1 MAVNQVY
8 NNGKLSWSWGYLAL
22 VFTLLGAL
30 VQAAPPPVA
39 PSQETVSSPP
49 PARGR
54 RKGSRRRYLRRMRSA
69 VEQMETIGLVTQAAY
84 VLRTRQVYVDV
95 MLRPRPVTDTVTDT
109 GIGSVSSTEA
119 GRRASLAS
127 FLTPGRVLA
136 VLGAAGSG
144 KTTLARYTALEM
156 AERREPGRRRHGPL
170 PVLLYLRDHAEAI
183 AGGEPEGLAQVAAT
197 APWLDGAVSAEWLDE
212 RLRRGRCVVLLD
224 GLDEV
229 AESGDRSRVVRW
241 VEDQISRYPANAF
254 VVTSRPLGY
263 DANRLSRADV
273 LQVQRFTNQQI
284 RDFLHAW
291 YRAIERRARR
301 GDPEEIDR
309 IAAQAADDLFRRIS
323 GRPVLADLAA
333 NPLLLTMIA
342 NVHRY
347 RGSLPGSRVALYEE
361 VCQVLLHRRQEAKR
375 LADGEVDGLS
385 GDKKERIVQELAWYM
400 MRRELRD
407 IPAEEAERA
416 VHAVMARTAP
426 NVTPAAFLLHVK
438 RSGLLLEHQH
448 GRYGFA
454 HLTLQEYLA
463 SMRVPAHASRR
474 ELLMDNVSNPWWREV
489 TLLWAARADAS
500 PLVEACLADRTVPA
514 LNLAYACAEEARELD
529 PALRTRLDRLL
540 RSESREPEEIRLLD
554 GVAAARVLQDTHVLE
569 DGTRI
574 CAHPVPDDLW
584 RRFVVH
590 TEDRHAPDNASGDLW
605 TKDIKAFLAWLNGL
619 FGDGTGYRLPT
630 PAEARQALDRDL
642 YPATT
647 GGAETVLYAADQD
660 WTHTHGQTRLIPYTP
675 DRAPHWP
682 TPQQI
687 DAYPA
692 LIIEQTH
699 VLFRLLTPATPAVFP
714 HLLAFAQPRDPNRA
728 EDRLLEALDLAF
740 DLSFASERVIDA
752 AHGRL
757 SERAVDLGFD
767 ALPDHADQRAIAGLR
782 DRAIVHATALGQELG
797 RDLASGRRWLS
808 YDNGTVSA
816 ALVGALF
823 EAIHQRSR
831 DFVRDHPLAGLLP
844 LGGRSIHEFDPAL
857 ALGRPDQ
864 TLMNDLD
871 RAMNEARELADALI
885 RSPASSRAHGI
896 AVEIIGSIDRL
907 RIEGPA
913 GGGPLVP
920 IGNSTM
926 VGGNASRNTSIDHV
940 LRIVRAVHPLTRS
953 AASIRSSDTD
963 SALAWHLADELR
975 QALIRV
981 RDHAFCLAEYKNGDP
996 GLYAPDFSATGLVQ
1010 DLILARLIFAGE
1022 LGTKG
1027 MDVVV
1032 STVRACLS
1040 LRNSFV
1046 ATRPR
1051 RTGGSPRRGSRAT
1064 TMASFIRDELRH
1076 FSANSPARDPEVDLK
1091 AALQRADTIKFKEA
1105 TVLIDNAIRL
1115 AAPLW
1120 ERSRPRKR
1128 SSMVLA
1134 VTSLLG
1140 ALHLTERERLD
1151 QELARHLTW
1160 ALNSLIAL
1168 TPDSHIPA
1176 FDEPP
1181 SGKLL
1186 VLARA

>member
-1 MAVNQVY
+1 
-8 NNGKLSWSWGYLAL
+8 
-22 VFTLLGAL
+22 
-30 VQAAPPPVA
+30 
-39 PSQETVSSPP
+39 
-49 PARGR
+49 
-54 RKGSRRRYLRRMRSA
+54 MRSA
-69 VEQMETIGLVTQAAY
+69 VDQMETIGLVTQAEY

-95 MLRPRPVTDTVTDT
+95 MLRPRPVADTVTDT

-156 AERREPGRRRHGPL
+156 AERREPWRRRHGLL

-183 AGGEPEGLAQVAAT
+183 ADGEPEGLAQVAVT

-212 RLRRGRCVVLLD
+212 RLRQGRCAVLLD

-229 AESGDRSRVVRW
+229 ADTGDRGRVVRW

-263 DANRLSRADV
+263 DAARLSRADV

-291 YRAIERRARR
+291 YRAIERRARH

-309 IAAQAADDLFRRIS
+309 IAALAADDLFRRIS

-375 LADGEVDGLS
+375 LPDCDVDGLS

-407 IPAEEAERA
+407 IEAEEAERA
-416 VHAVMARTAP
+416 VQAVMARTAP
-426 NVTPAAFLLHVK
+426 DVTPAAFLLHVK
-438 RSGLLLEHQH
+438 RSGLLLEHQY

-474 ELLMDNVSNPWWREV
+474 ELLMDNVGNPWWREV

-500 PLVEACLADRTVPA
+500 PVVEACLADRTVPA

-529 PALRTRLDRLL
+529 PALRARLDRLL
-540 RSESREPEEIRLLD
+540 RSENRDPEEIRLLD
-554 GVAAARVLQDTHVLE
+554 GVTAARALQDAHVLE
-569 DGTRI
+569 DGTRL

-584 RRFVVH
+584 RRFAAR

-605 TKDIKAFLAWLNGL
+605 TKDIKAFLTWLNGL
-619 FGDGTGYRLPT
+619 FGDGTAYRLPT

-642 YPATT
+642 YPGAT
-647 GGAETVLYAADQD
+647 GGAGAVLYAADQD
-660 WTHTHGQTRLIPYTP
+660 WARPNGQIHLISSPP
-675 DRAPHWP
+675 DAAPHWP
-682 TPQQI
+682 TRKQI
-687 DAYPA
+687 DSYPA

-699 VLFRLLTPATPAVFP
+699 LLFRLLTPAAPAVLP
-714 HLLAFAQPRDPNRA
+714 DLLAFARPRDPSRA

-740 DLSFASERVIDA
+740 DLTFASERVIDA
-752 AHGRL
+752 ARGRL
-757 SERAVDLGFD
+757 SERAADLGFD
-767 ALPDHADQRAIAGLR
+767 ALPDQVDQRAIAGLR
-782 DRAIVHATALGQELG
+782 DRALGHATALGRELG
-797 RDLASGRRWLS
+797 RDLASGHRWLS
-808 YDNGTVSA
+808 FHNGTVLASLA
-816 ALVGALF
+816 GTLF
-823 EAIHQRSR
+823 EVVHQQSH
-831 DFVRDHPLAGLLP
+831 DIVRDHPSLDALAL
-844 LGGRSIHEFDPAL
+844 RSRSVHPFTPAL
-857 ALGRPDQ
+857 ALGGLDVA
-864 TLMNDLD
+864 LIDDLD
-871 RAMNEARELADALI
+871 RAMAAARKLADAVRR
-885 RSPASSRAHGI
+885 RSTSRRVRDIAEEIATRIQRLHAESFRSS
-896 AVEIIGSIDRL
+896 
-907 RIEGPA
+907 
-913 GGGPLVP
+913 GPLVP

-926 VGGNASRNTSIDHV
+926 VGGGANSRDTGIDHV
-940 LRIVRAVHPLTRS
+940 LHVLRVLHRLAGS
-953 AASIRSSDTD
+953 AEALHDLDTD
-963 SALAWHLADELR
+963 DGSVPALANELH
-975 QALIRV
+975 QALDRA
-981 RDHAFCLAEYKNGDP
+981 RDHALFLAEFKDGEP
-996 GLYAPDFSATGLVQ
+996 GLRAPDFAAEELVK
-1010 DLILARLIFAGE
+1010 DLILARLIFANE

-1027 MDVVV
+1027 MDVVA
-1032 STVRACLS
+1032 STARACLS
-1040 LRNSFV
+1040 LRNAF
-1046 ATRPR
+1046 ATPGPR
-1051 RTGGSPRRGSRAT
+1051 HTGESPRRRIGW
-1064 TMASFIRDELRH
+1064 TMASFIRDELPS
-1076 FSANSPARDPEVDLK
+1076 SATYPPARDPEVVLKDALHRANTIDAKGATDL
-1091 AALQRADTIKFKEA
+1091 IG
-1105 TVLIDNAIRL
+1105 NAMRL

-1120 ERSRPRKR
+1120 ERTRPSTR
-1128 SSMVLA
+1128 SSVVLA

-1140 ALHLTERERLD
+1140 ALIANEEERADE
-1151 QELARHLTW
+1151 ELASHLSS
-1160 ALNSLIAL
+1160 ALNGLIAL
-1168 TPDSHIPA
+1168 TPDSDIPA
-1176 FDEPP
+1176 SDEPP